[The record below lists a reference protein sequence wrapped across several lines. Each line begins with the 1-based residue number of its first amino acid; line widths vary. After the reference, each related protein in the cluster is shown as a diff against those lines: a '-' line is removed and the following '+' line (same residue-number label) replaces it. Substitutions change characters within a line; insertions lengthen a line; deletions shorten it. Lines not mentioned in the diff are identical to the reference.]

1 MSLSRDHRLS
11 FKHLGVHDIRSI
23 LYCCLTK
30 SQYFSGSRI
39 LADYTFFHPQF
50 PVYAPYGG
58 TLVWSMEVHWYGV
71 WSVMADVWQVYRIVF
86 HTVGRYNP
94 GDGIEA

>member
-39 LADYTFFHPQF
+39 LADYTFFILSF
-50 PVYAPYGG
+50 LS
-58 TLVWSMEVHWYGV
+58 TLLMEVHLYGV
-71 WSVMADVWQVYRIVF
+71 WRYTGMEYGVSWRMF
-86 HTVGRYNP
+86 GRS
-94 GDGIEA
+94 IE